1 VSFSTSSSSP
11 AIETSGIIGYL
22 SVLGLTA
29 GSIFLVLWLL
39 IAAVP
44 LAVLDHEYPIW
55 EAKKHIIDICDSG
68 DLLILGDS
76 RAAVGI
82 IPDRLPVKAVNAA
95 FAGGNIIEA
104 YYAAERAMQCPH
116 PPSRVVVAV
125 SVSRWN
131 DADQF
136 WNRTVRLSL
145 LSLHQLGEVR
155 ATAEKIHD
163 SLLARA
169 RDETG
174 LPAGLRGW
182 AAATR
187 FPPAY
192 FNSVANSGIGYRYI
206 RNRAV
211 EAAVLAA
218 RGYYPI
224 VRDPGHSPV
233 GAEAGMTGFRPA
245 PLLDA
250 YLDRILALLA
260 AHHAEALFVVMPVSE
275 STYDRTPP
283 EVWRAFASY
292 VAKAGAR
299 YPVLRLEGPVPPH
312 WADGYFGDSGQHLT
326 KAGALLYTQWLSDCL
341 AHAVPDPNRF

>member
-1 VSFSTSSSSP
+1 
-11 AIETSGIIGYL
+11 
-22 SVLGLTA
+22 VLGLTA
-29 GSIFLVLWLL
+29 GGMFLALWLL
-39 IAAVP
+39 IAAAP
-44 LAVLDHEYPIW
+44 MAILDHEYPLW
-55 EAKKHIIDICDSG
+55 EAKKHIINACDSG

-82 IPDRLPVKAVNAA
+82 MPNRLPTKAVNAA

-116 PPSRVVVAV
+116 PPGRVLVAV

-145 LSLHQLGEVR
+145 LSLHQLDEVR
-155 ATAEKIHD
+155 ATAERIHD
-163 SLLARA
+163 PLLSKA

-211 EAAVLAA
+211 EAEVLAA

-224 VRDPGHSPV
+224 VPDPHHSPI
-233 GAEAGMTGFRPA
+233 GAEAGMTGFKA
-245 PLLDA
+245 DPLLDV
-250 YLDRILALLA
+250 YFNRLLDLLA
-260 AHHAEALFVVMPVSE
+260 AHHAETMFVVMPVSE
-275 STYDRTPP
+275 STYARTRPDI
-283 EVWRAFASY
+283 WQGFAAY
-292 VAKAGAR
+292 LAGAEAR
-299 YPVLRLEGPVPPH
+299 YPSLRLTGPAPPH
-312 WADGYFGDSGQHLT
+312 WADSYFGDSGQHLT
-326 KAGALLYTQWLSDCL
+326 KAGALRYTQWLSDCL
-341 AHAVPDPNRF
+341 AQSQCGEIHSNRF